1 MLSTV
6 ALGTELFKNKNINQG
21 RMERSHLFPALSKN
35 PSFPRGKS
43 SLVQAWRLVT
53 TAVTAGSQRTLRGN
67 NSAELSAPSAILRG
81 ERAGRDAGVRSQKFR
96 SSEVQKFRSS
106 GVSRQVGS
114 RQVKLRALRFAACFA
129 RNPDGNIL
137 NNFESRMKLITR
149 MARIS

>member
-43 SLVQAWRLVT
+43 SLVQARRLVT
-53 TAVTAGSQRTLRGN
+53 TAVTAGAQRTRRGN

-81 ERAGRDAGVRSQKFR
+81 ERAGRDAGARSQESEFQEFRSSGVQKFR
-96 SSEVQKFRSS
+96 SSEVQES
-106 GVSRQVGS
+106 VGNE
-114 RQVKLRALRFAACFA
+114 Q
-129 RNPDGNIL
+129 
-137 NNFESRMKLITR
+137 
-149 MARIS
+149 